1 MDEEDMMNLSPFLT
15 LTFNGQCEAAFK
27 FYEQC
32 LGAKI
37 AFMLTWGDSPM
48 ASKAPPD
55 WGSKILHGRITVG
68 NTELIGGVVFPNT
81 YEQPKGF
88 AVLLNV
94 DDAVGAERIF
104 HALAENGKIQMPM
117 QKTFWA
123 ERYGGV
129 VDQFGVPWEI
139 NCEKPS

>member
-1 MDEEDMMNLSPFLT
+1 MKLNPFLS
-15 LTFNGQCEAAFK
+15 LSFNGQCEAAFK
-27 FYEQC
+27 FYERC

-48 ASKAPPD
+48 SAEAPPG
-55 WGSKILHGRITVG
+55 WGEKILHGRITIG
-68 NTELIGGVVFPNT
+68 NTDLVGADALPKT

-94 DDAVGAERIF
+94 DDAVEAERIF
-104 HALAENGKIQMPM
+104 HALAQNGTVHTPI

-123 ERYGGV
+123 ERYGGL
-129 VDQFGVPWEI
+129 VDRFGIPWEI
-139 NCEKPS
+139 NCEQPL